1 MRLSDGSTGAGFAAK
16 LIGLRQGRFTLIDKF
31 VAVPLA
37 RSIARVVRG
46 VRPTATVK
54 NG

>member
-16 LIGLRQGRFTLIDKF
+16 LIGLRQGRFTSTDKF
-31 VAVPLA
+31 VAIPQA
-37 RSIARVVRG
+37 RSIARAAQG